1 VGGICLRMGHIS
13 IFQDALPLIYMRL
26 DSYKCIRTD
35 YILGAFCRVFGC
47 GSGGCLG
54 VGCVLVLVSWLV
66 FAWLAGL
73 LRFGNDL
80 GFGVVWGC
88 VWVVVVG

>member
-1 VGGICLRMGHIS
+1 MS
-13 IFQDALPLIYMRL
+13 
-26 DSYKCIRTD
+26 RT
-35 YILGAFCRVFGC
+35 ILGAFGWI
-47 GSGGCLG
+47 GGLG